1 MEVADLE
8 SERVKKLL
16 EVSHTVDRWRELFSA
31 LNQGEPYGNNQ
42 DNDAKVVKEL
52 SMTRA
57 KVPLATPAKIEAK
70 PKREIT
76 RLGSLEE
83 SVEIDLQE
91 EIHINIS
98 ESLENEWSSLPSSII
113 LVLKDIAKA
122 ISEISTRFIGISRD
136 MAGTESMWD
145 LIGSDLENLDAS
157 LRQIKGLIGEPV
169 EVNGSIPPNVWTGID
184 AASGSNS
191 AYNEKLSKSIQELQQ
206 KLNSV
211 SNTVETFKQ
220 QQQRYWTTLAP
231 TIRQIKLVVTECLK
245 HPPKN
250 LESRIKILEDHST
263 KKTDQYQ
270 KLLEKVTDPGF
281 RMKTTIWALF

>member
-169 EVNGSIPPNVWTGID
+169 EVNGTIPPNVWTGID
-184 AASGSNS
+184 AARGSNS
-191 AYNEKLSKSIQELQQ
+191 AYDEKLFKSILEL
-206 KLNSV
+206 
-211 SNTVETFKQ
+211 
-220 QQQRYWTTLAP
+220 
-231 TIRQIKLVVTECLK
+231 
-245 HPPKN
+245 
-250 LESRIKILEDHST
+250 
-263 KKTDQYQ
+263 
-270 KLLEKVTDPGF
+270 
-281 RMKTTIWALF
+281 